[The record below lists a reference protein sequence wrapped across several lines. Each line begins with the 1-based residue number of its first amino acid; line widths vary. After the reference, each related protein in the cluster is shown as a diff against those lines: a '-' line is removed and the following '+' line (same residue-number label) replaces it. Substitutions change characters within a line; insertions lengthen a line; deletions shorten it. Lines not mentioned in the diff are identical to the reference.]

1 MNILIVDDNPTNVML
16 IREILRKAAYKG
28 IHTAASAREMYKA
41 LGLDEAGGSSGSTNE
56 LGIDLI
62 LLDMMMPEIDGLEA
76 CRHLQTIPHLRDIP
90 IIMVTAI
97 ADANTLAEAL
107 DAGAVD
113 YVTKPINRIE
123 LLARIRLALRL
134 KHEKDW
140 HKERDRHIREEL
152 RLAASVQYSV
162 LSEPYTDERIQI
174 NAIYQPS
181 EELAGDLYAW
191 FPLDEHRYGILIMDM
206 MGHGVS
212 SALLCMFIASSL
224 RNTVLSGLRPD
235 QVMQSLNNKF
245 QYLHMSDQL
254 MMYYMTAI
262 YVIVDTENHTITYA
276 NAGHP
281 PGLIVEENG
290 SVIHLDSTGHPVGM
304 FPELEIEA
312 KTIPCPSSYRLAL
325 YTDGLFE
332 AADELM
338 DDAITGLA
346 SLIKE
351 EDSIQ
356 STAWQQLFQMKCT
369 REDDKCLVWAQV
381 GRWNS

>member
-1 MNILIVDDNPTNVML
+1 MKILIVDDNPTNVML
-16 IREILRKAAYKG
+16 VREILRKAEYTG
-28 IHTAASAREMYKA
+28 IYTATSAREMYSI
-41 LGLDEAGGSSGSTNE
+41 LGLDEAGCSTESTNE
-56 LGIDLI
+56 SVMDLI

-76 CRHLQTIPHLRDIP
+76 CRHIQKFPQLRDIP

-113 YVTKPINRIE
+113 YVTKPINRTE

-140 HKERDRHIREEL
+140 HKERDRHFREEL
-152 RLAASVQYSV
+152 RLASSVQYSV
-162 LSEPYTDERIQI
+162 LSEPYADERIQI

-191 FPLDEHRYGILIMDM
+191 FPLDHHRYGILVMDM

-224 RNTVLSGLRPD
+224 RNTVLSGMSPD
-235 QVMQSLNNKF
+235 EVMQSLNNKF

-262 YVIVDTENHTITYA
+262 YVIVDTENQTISYA

-290 SVIHLDSTGHPVGM
+290 SVIHLDTTGHPVGM

-312 KTIPCPSSYRLAL
+312 KTLSCSPNYRLAL
-325 YTDGLFE
+325 YTDGLVE
-332 AADELM
+332 AADEQM
-338 DDAITGLA
+338 DDAFSGLA
-346 SLIKE
+346 MLMKE

-356 STAWQQLFQMKCT
+356 SSAWKQLFQTKCT
-369 REDDKCLVWAQV
+369 REDDKCLVWVQV
-381 GRWNS
+381 GRWN

>member
-16 IREILRKAAYKG
+16 IREILRKAEYKG
-28 IHTAASAREMYKA
+28 IYTAASAKEMYKT
-41 LGLDEAGGSSGSTNE
+41 LGLDGTGKIAANTNE
-56 LGIDLI
+56 SGIDLI

-76 CRHLQTIPHLRDIP
+76 CRHLQTLPHLRDIP

-97 ADANTLAEAL
+97 ADANTLADAL

-113 YVTKPINRIE
+113 YVTKPINRTE

-174 NAIYQPS
+174 DAIYQPS

-191 FPLDEHRYGILIMDM
+191 FPLDDHRYGILFMDM

-224 RNTVLSGLRPD
+224 RNTVLSGLSPD
-235 QVMQSLNNKF
+235 QVMQALNNKF

-262 YVIVDTENHTITYA
+262 YVIVDTKQHTITYA

-281 PGLIVEENG
+281 PGIVVMEDG
-290 SVIHLDSTGHPVGM
+290 TVIHLDSTGHPVGM
-304 FPELEIEA
+304 FPEIEIET
-312 KTIPCPSSYRLAL
+312 KTVPCSSNYRLAL

-332 AADELM
+332 AADEQM
-338 DDAITGLA
+338 EDAISGLA
-346 SLIKE
+346 SLVKDE
-351 EDSIQ
+351 KSIQ
-356 STAWQQLFQMKCT
+356 SSAWQQLFGSKCT

-381 GRWNS
+381 GRWSS